1 MVVDVQTV
9 VLNLKEISF
18 FFECPRYTQ
27 QRVQLFN
34 QFNDISVPF
43 HINYI
48 LYGSSDFSY
57 NLNCKILSY
66 VHSYIIASKRFWL
79 LLLISTLFNYC
90 FLQIGWIMKT
100 LYLCLSVGINE
111 WGDGFINVGM
121 NVFLYMVNN
130 KLTYNLYMTKVKF
143 II

>member
-1 MVVDVQTV
+1 MQKLKIHHLCLFLSQNSKTKIYPKLTNTTVLEIGKKILFYANYGIKLAILMLIYLRIFKLMVVDVQTV

-43 HINYI
+43 HIKYN

-57 NLNCKILSY
+57 NLNCKIFSY
-66 VHSYIIASKRFWL
+66 VHSYIIASKRF
-79 LLLISTLFNYC
+79 
-90 FLQIGWIMKT
+90 
-100 LYLCLSVGINE
+100 
-111 WGDGFINVGM
+111 
-121 NVFLYMVNN
+121 
-130 KLTYNLYMTKVKF
+130 
-143 II
+143 